1 MKDELFG
8 FQIEELNKL
17 RAFSSLAL
25 KNYKECHIP
34 QVISMQAPTGSGK
47 TIIMAAFIESIF
59 FGNENYEPQP
69 DAVFVWLSDS
79 PQLNAQSKQKID
91 LKADKIRLN
100 QCVIIE
106 DESFD
111 MEELEDGHIYF
122 LNTQK
127 IGKSGNLCH
136 YSDHRQYTIWDTI
149 QNTAKNKSDRFYFII
164 DEAHRG
170 SQGRE
175 ASTATSIMQR
185 FIKGK
190 EELGLDQLPLLIG
203 MSATAQRFNTLI
215 GNTTST
221 LHKAI
226 VSVNDV
232 RDSGLLKDRIL
243 LEHPGEN
250 SASNEYSVLQ
260 AAVEDYRLK
269 CLHWFQYC
277 THNHNAQVNPIMV
290 VQVEAGNESIVS
302 HSDLDAILATIEE
315 KLGVQFREGQV
326 VHAFGGYDEIRING
340 LTVHY
345 KDPVA
350 IADDKLIKVVFFK
363 EALSTGWD
371 CPRAETMMS
380 FRKAVD
386 STYIAQLLGRMIR
399 TPLGR
404 RIKSDEF
411 LNDVRVFLPCFDMEA
426 TKQIIAEL
434 SANEGE
440 NIPAAIDD
448 DIPSMPTYKPYS
460 IHVRKKEV
468 VAPGQTS
475 LDLDIDKKNE
485 SKNND
490 PSISYIFEQSEKGA
504 ENKVDVRS
512 DEINEGIFTITA
524 EEDKPGYNETTVQS
538 QFIDETNM
546 KVGNTSE
553 VNQVN
558 TAYKKES
565 FFNNIDR
572 ESIVKFINKSGFL
585 TYDVKTVKIAEYLE
599 SLYKLSGLLTRT
611 GIYSNASLEV
621 ENALIKQMH
630 SYIEELKKDDTYRE
644 KVKEVLQ
651 FKLQIQIFDV
661 FGETIDEQPEANLFM
676 LADSD
681 LDRQLQLADAK
692 LGSYGLVNAYGKD
705 YYNPD
710 NENEYKVDC
719 ILFVI
724 DNENIIKLQNY
735 AKEKFHELN
744 DKFRRVLA
752 QNNIV
757 DNVQDQYNKI
767 VSNGDVVS
775 KHNFLLP
782 ENIIFKVD
790 ESGDLYDDHLFAD
803 EFGQAKIKLN
813 TWEKEVLEEEQSRD
827 DFICW
832 LRNPSRVN
840 WAFCL
845 HYLDGDKETPFY
857 PDFLIVRKDD
867 LNPNGYIVDVLEPHN
882 PAFADNLG
890 KAKALAKYA
899 QDELKI
905 GRVQLIRQSKN
916 MAGNTKY
923 KRLDMSKG
931 ETRDKVLKCMSIEE
945 LNHIFDTDGFFD
957 KN

>member
-59 FGNENYEPQP
+59 FGNENYEPKP

-170 SQGRE
+170 TQGRE

-190 EELGLDQLPLLIG
+190 EELGLDPLPLVIG

-250 SASNEYSVLQ
+250 SANNEYSVLQ

-277 THNHNAQVNPIMV
+277 THNHNAQVNPVMV
-290 VQVEAGNESIVS
+290 VQVESGNETKISN
-302 HSDLDAILATIEE
+302 SDLDAILATIEE
-315 KLGVQFREGQV
+315 QLGVQFREGQV
-326 VHAFGGYDEIRING
+326 VHAFGGYEDIKING
-340 LTVHY
+340 LVVHY

-411 LNDVRVFLPCFDMEA
+411 LNDVRVFLPCFDVEA

-460 IHVRKKEV
+460 IHVKPREK
-468 VAPGQTS
+468 VAPGQQS
-475 LDLDIDKKNE
+475 LDLGVDKNTDAKSNE
-485 SKNND
+485 
-490 PSISYIFEQSEKGA
+490 PSISFIFEQSEKEGKEEA
-504 ENKVDVRS
+504 DVKS
-512 DEINEGIFTITA
+512 DDFNDGIFAITA
-524 EEDKPGYNETTVQS
+524 EEDKPNYDGGEQPVVESKPIEKQELDNKQENKPYE
-538 QFIDETNM
+538 
-546 KVGNTSE
+546 
-553 VNQVN
+553 
-558 TAYKKES
+558 KES
-565 FFNNIDR
+565 LFNNIDR

-599 SLYKLSGLLTRT
+599 SLYKLAGLLTRT

-630 SYIEELKKDDTYRE
+630 SYIEELKKEDTYKT

-661 FGETIDEQPEANLFM
+661 FGESIDEQPEANLFM
-676 LADSD
+676 LVDSD

-724 DNENIIKLQNY
+724 DNDNIIKLQNY
-735 AKEKFHELN
+735 AKDKFHELN
-744 DKFRRVLA
+744 DKFRRILA
-752 QNNIV
+752 QNSIV

-775 KHNFLLP
+775 KHNFSLP

-790 ESGDLYDDHLFAD
+790 DSGDLYDDHLFAD

-813 TWEKEVLEEEQSRD
+813 NWEKEVLEEEQSRE

-832 LRNPSRVN
+832 LRNPSRAN

-867 LNPNGYIVDVLEPHN
+867 LNPAGYIIDVLEPHN
-882 PAFADNLG
+882 PAFADNLC

-899 QDELKI
+899 RDEIKI
-905 GRVQLIRQSKN
+905 GRVQLIRQIKN
-916 MAGNTKY
+916 LAGNPKY

-945 LNHIFDTDGFFD
+945 LNHIFDTDGFYD